1 MQYFKPYVSAD
12 LGKMAE
18 AFNTTVD
25 QLEVELKKLI
35 LSRQMSARIDSHA
48 RVIYARKEDERAA
61 VFRKALEV
69 GEEYQWRVKGLLLR
83 AAMQKH
89 KMAVTHPT
97 APSEQ
102 DGPPSSSM
110 ATGR

>member
-1 MQYFKPYVSAD
+1 MSAD

-48 RVIYARKEDERAA
+48 RVGTGDNHTRCSKLQDFGNIPSLHISIFCFSYLITSYDISVPVSHR
-61 VFRKALEV
+61 
-69 GEEYQWRVKGLLLR
+69 YQF
-83 AAMQKH
+83 AI
-89 KMAVTHPT
+89 
-97 APSEQ
+97 
-102 DGPPSSSM
+102 
-110 ATGR
+110 